1 MVGGVLFNFG
11 SFSRQSRIKEQDT
24 GQEKAA
30 PVETA
35 DLTFSVTYDYPDKV
49 LNADEGLHRAIGT
62 KGRTTLY
69 SILAMNLNGN
79 DAAIARKVKA
89 KVINNLVGL
98 QAQEGNQNLIGKTLD
113 LCLESLRDF
122 KTNERKDVIA
132 YLVAHDII
140 GHGPISILLEDASNI
155 EEIEIN
161 SPDSNISVF
170 HTKYGRCITN
180 LKFNS
185 ENSFRLVVNRLISAA
200 EKELNSTFPIIDAQL
215 ADGSRVHAQLKPYS
229 VKGAAASIRLNTGKG
244 IDIRRLI
251 ETKAIPPIALAYLW
265 FAIESK
271 KNMIIS
277 GAPASGKTSLLLA
290 INALVGRRQR
300 IITIEEDV
308 NELKFFPNFI
318 NVIPLQGSSRSGAI
332 GLRDQIVNALH
343 MRPERLII
351 GEIRGSEA
359 KEAFSGANLGI
370 PFMTTMHTS
379 SNGISIINRLVSAP
393 MLVEQNALNMLDLS
407 LFMMQNAGGSRY
419 LESIVEYNW
428 HSRGEVET
436 DACLQD
442 AFGVKLN
449 TIMKNGV
456 FDEEALKTSKV
467 IKAFSEYS
475 GETAAETLKELK
487 RRARFLSS
495 MSLPK
500 NSGKASYEYIAAY
513 NEVN

>member
-1 MVGGVLFNFG
+1 MLFKFG
-11 SFSRQSRIKEQDT
+11 SLSWKNRIR
-24 GQEKAA
+24 GQEAGLEK
-30 PVETA
+30 PDPIETT

-49 LNADEGLHRAIGT
+49 LSANEGLHRAIGT

-79 DAAIARKVKA
+79 DTAIARKVKA
-89 KVINNLVGL
+89 KVISDLVDL
-98 QAQEGNQNLIGKTLD
+98 QVCEGTQNLIRKAFE
-113 LCLESLRDF
+113 LCLERLMDF

-170 HTKYGRCITN
+170 HTLYGRCVTN
-180 LKFNS
+180 LRFNS

-229 VKGAAASIRLNTGKG
+229 IKGAAASIRLNTGKG

-251 ETKAIPPIALAYLW
+251 ETKTASPIALAYLW
-265 FAIESK
+265 LAIEAK
-271 KNMIIS
+271 KNIIIS

-300 IITIEEDV
+300 IVTIEEDI
-308 NELKFFPNFI
+308 NELKFFPNFT
-318 NVIPLQGSSRSGAI
+318 NVIPLQGSSRSGDI
-332 GLRDQIVNALH
+332 GLRDQVINALH

-379 SNGISIINRLVSAP
+379 GNGLSIINRLVSAP
-393 MLVEQNALNMLDLS
+393 MLVEQSTLNMLDLS
-407 LFMMQNAGGSRY
+407 LFMMQNAGGNRY

-436 DACLQD
+436 DACMQD
-442 AFGVKLN
+442 WPGLKLN

-456 FDEEALKTSKV
+456 FDEETLKASKV
-467 IKAFSEYS
+467 VKAFSEYK

-495 MSLPK
+495 MILDK
-500 NSGKASYEYIAAY
+500 NHVKASYEYIAAY
-513 NEVN
+513 NEGV